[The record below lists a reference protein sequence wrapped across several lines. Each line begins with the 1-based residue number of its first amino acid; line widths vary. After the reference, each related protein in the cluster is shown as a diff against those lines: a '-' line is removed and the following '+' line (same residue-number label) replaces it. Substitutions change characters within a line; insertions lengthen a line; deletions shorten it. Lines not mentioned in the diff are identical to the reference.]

1 MEGLT
6 TKELGTK
13 IRDARKKCGMS
24 QEKLAGILGVTKSTI
39 SKYELG
45 HREPSLDQ
53 LITIAEALSLAPF
66 ALVPEAMQNAYFSGF
81 NRFVETDRY
90 KKATT
95 EEDAEDALDDV
106 LELNQLFNQLD
117 LFGQKRAVAC
127 VRALTGKPQII
138 DTEPSHPIEN
148 VVTALYKLNPD
159 GQKIAAERVEEL
171 TEIPKYQKK
180 DPQ

>member
-66 ALVPEAMQNAYFSGF
+66 AKS
-81 NRFVETDRY
+81 
-90 KKATT
+90 
-95 EEDAEDALDDV
+95 DASAL
-106 LELNQLFNQLD
+106 
-117 LFGQKRAVAC
+117 C
-127 VRALTGKPQII
+127 VTIQQP
-138 DTEPSHPIEN
+138 
-148 VVTALYKLNPD
+148 
-159 GQKIAAERVEEL
+159 
-171 TEIPKYQKK
+171 
-180 DPQ
+180 